1 MTASEP
7 ENVGARER
15 RGAPQQSADPRTDL
29 AVVRTELALDR
40 TQLAW
45 IRTTFALITAG
56 FALDKITEALHQAR
70 MIAGTNWVKSSHLS
84 GILLTVAATVFLMI
98 TSVDYVRQA
107 RRLARLKGSPPPWV
121 PPAMLL
127 SVLVVL
133 VGVIL
138 SAFLL
143 RYD

>member
-1 MTASEP
+1 VTPSES
-7 ENVGARER
+7 ENAGARER
-15 RGAPQQSADPRTDL
+15 RAGAAQSADPRTDL

-45 IRTTFALITAG
+45 VRTTFALITAG

-70 MIAGTNWVKSSHLS
+70 MIAGTNWVKTSHLS
-84 GILLTVAATVFLMI
+84 GILLTVAATVFLVI
-98 TSVDYVRQA
+98 TSVEYVRQA
-107 RRLARLKGSPPPWV
+107 RQLARLKGSPPPWL
-121 PPAMLL
+121 PPALLL
-127 SVLVVL
+127 SALVVI

-143 RYD
+143 AYE